1 MLLEKAKLDT
11 IKIMISRSLIGSYIS
26 HGEFVSVAML
36 RENNEMKEEEKK
48 SPERSVEHLI

>member
-11 IKIMISRSLIGSYIS
+11 IKVMISRSLIDSHIS
-26 HGEFVSVAML
+26 HGEFVPVAML

-48 SPERSVEHLI
+48 VLKGL

>member
-48 SPERSVEHLI
+48 VLKGL

>member
-1 MLLEKAKLDT
+1 MRLEKAKLDT
-11 IKIMISRSLIGSYIS
+11 IKVMISRSLIDSYIN

-48 SPERSVEHLI
+48 VLKGL